1 MTSTCQQSGSLWTH
15 LPESLACVLPL
26 DAREWEAVAE
36 LPPAEQL
43 YWLGIEDVILEV
55 VSRQGE
61 VLGIGPL
68 ILSLALLSQLN
79 HDEAYFRWHGGM
91 QA

>member
-1 MTSTCQQSGSLWTH
+1 MTSTHQYSGSLWTR

-26 DAREWEAVAE
+26 DTRKWEAVAE
-36 LPPAEQL
+36 LSPAEQL

-55 VSRQGE
+55 VSRQGK

-68 ILSLALLSQLN
+68 ILSLTLLPQLN
-79 HDEAYFRWHGGM
+79 QDEAYFRQHGGV